1 MWPVGFRYRPAGRA
15 ATTRPREWSRGA
27 ASCGERHPETN
38 ANGWRRG
45 GAPVDCDRGPVI
57 ELDGPLGDPSLSA
70 TGYSTKPV
78 RLSVTARID
87 PVSPPALSTVV
98 NVQSPP
104 TVPSSSADNGE
115 IG

>member
-1 MWPVGFRYRPAGRA
+1 MWPVGSAELSVDWSRRTASARVANSIRWRPASGGERLGRA
-15 ATTRPREWSRGA
+15 
-27 ASCGERHPETN
+27 
-38 ANGWRRG
+38 

-57 ELDGPLGDPSLSA
+57 ELDGPLGDPSRSA

-104 TVPSSSADNGE
+104 TVASSSADNGE
-115 IG
+115 IGW